1 MIPGLEAAI
10 PGLEALAVPLLLVAL
25 AVAVLAADLVVPWR
39 ESEPSG
45 GERRGLG
52 ALVVAGL
59 LGVLAATFWLPVE
72 VSAVGGA
79 YVQDGFAL
87 YMQRIVLAAGVIGA
101 LGSID
106 HVDARYPGRQG
117 EHYLMLLASL
127 VGMTVLAGARELIL
141 LVVAFELM
149 GIPLYV
155 LAAMQKRQAAGI
167 EGALKLYLTGA
178 ASSVVMLYG
187 LSFLFGITG
196 TTSLPLIA
204 QGLAAGVHDDPL
216 LVLGLLLTLAGMGFK
231 VGAVPFHQ
239 WIPDTYQGA
248 PTPFVAFLSVAPKAA
263 GFAAMVRLFIEGLGG
278 MRGTWWPVV
287 LILGVATMLVG
298 NLFAINQT
306 NVKRLLAWS
315 GIAHIGLMLLGF
327 GLATPESLGILL
339 FYLAAYVPTNM
350 GAFLV
355 AEVVGRGGD
364 DSLIAWRGLA
374 RRHPGLG
381 LAMLLFLLSLGGIPF
396 VAGFWAKI
404 LLFWSFWQAG
414 MGALVLLGAVLA
426 VLGLF
431 YYLRVGRSM
440 FIDRSEAPVP
450 PVGLPTAIAIGLC
463 LAGVLGMGIHPR
475 PFVDLAMAAAARLLG
490 G

>member
-1 MIPGLEAAI
+1 MI
-10 PGLEALAVPLLLVAL
+10 PGLEALALPLLLVAL

-39 ESEPSG
+39 AIEPSG

-52 ALVVAGL
+52 ALVAAGL
-59 LGVLAATFWLPVE
+59 LGALAATWWLPADV
-72 VSAVGGA
+72 VAVGGA
-79 YVQDGFAL
+79 YIQDGFSL
-87 YMQRIVLAAGVIGA
+87 YMQRIVLAAGVLA
-101 LGSID
+101 TLGSID
-106 HVDARYPGRQG
+106 HVDTRFPGRQG
-117 EHYLMLLASL
+117 EYYLMLLSSL

-155 LAAMQKRQAAGI
+155 LAAMQKRQAAGV

-187 LSFLFGITG
+187 LSFIFGITG
-196 TTSLPLIA
+196 TTSLTIIA
-204 QGLAAGVHDDPL
+204 QGLQAGAFQDPL

-231 VGAVPFHQ
+231 VGAVPFHM
-239 WIPDTYQGA
+239 WVPDTYQGA

-263 GFAAMVRLFIEGLGG
+263 GFAAMIRLFVEGMGG
-278 MRGTWWPVV
+278 MRDAWWPPV
-287 LILGVATMLVG
+287 LVIGLATMLVG
-298 NLFAINQT
+298 NVFAINQD

-315 GIAHIGLMLLGF
+315 GIAHIGLLLIGF
-327 GLATPESLGILL
+327 GLATVESLGILL
-339 FYLAAYVPTNM
+339 FYLAAYVFTNM

-355 AEVVGRGGD
+355 AEVVGRDGD
-364 DSLIAWRGLA
+364 DSLVAWRGLA

-396 VAGFWAKI
+396 AAGFWAKI

-414 MGALVLLGAVLA
+414 MGFIVLLGAVLA
-426 VLGLF
+426 VLALF

-440 FIDRSEAPVP
+440 FIDRSEAPAP
-450 PVGLPTAIAIGLC
+450 KVGLPMSIAIGLC
-463 LAGVLGMGIHPR
+463 LAGVLGMGVYPR
-475 PFVDLAMAAAARLLG
+475 PFIELAMAAAAGLLG

>member
-1 MIPGLEAAI
+1 MAGIVGAWVTAVYVLRASRAIFWGPG
-10 PGLEALAVPLLLVAL
+10 PAV
-25 AVAVLAADLVVPWR
+25 
-39 ESEPSG
+39 EPSG

-59 LGVLAATFWLPVE
+59 LGALAASWWLPVE
-72 VSAVGGA
+72 VAAVGGA

-87 YMQRIVLAAGVIGA
+87 YVQRIVLVAGLLGA

-106 HVDARYPGRQG
+106 HVDRCFPGRQG
-117 EHYLMLLASL
+117 EYYLMLLSSL

-187 LSFLFGITG
+187 LSFVYGVTG
-196 TTSLPLIA
+196 TTSLPIIA
-204 QGLAAGVHDDPL
+204 QGLQAGAFQDPL
-216 LVLGLLLTLAGMGFK
+216 LVLGLLLSLAGMGFK
-231 VGAVPFHQ
+231 VGAVPFHM
-239 WIPDTYQGA
+239 WVPDTYQGA

-263 GFAAMVRLFIEGLGG
+263 GFAAMIRLFIEGLGA
-278 MRGTWWPVV
+278 MRDAWWPPV
-287 LILGVATMLVG
+287 LVIGLATMLVG
-298 NLFAINQT
+298 NVFAINQD

-315 GIAHIGLMLLGF
+315 GIAHIGLLLIGF
-327 GLATPESLGILL
+327 GLATVESLGILL
-339 FYLAAYVPTNM
+339 FYLAAYVFTNM

-355 AEVVGRGGD
+355 AEVVGREGD
-364 DSLIAWRGLA
+364 DSLVAWRGLA

-414 MGALVLLGAVLA
+414 MGIVVLLGAVLA
-426 VLGLF
+426 VLALF

-440 FIDRSEAPVP
+440 FIDRSEAPAP
-450 PVGLPTAIAIGLC
+450 KVGLSMSIAIGLC
-463 LAGVLGMGIHPR
+463 LAGVLGMGVYPR
-475 PFVDLAMAAAARLLG
+475 PFIELAMAAAAGLLG